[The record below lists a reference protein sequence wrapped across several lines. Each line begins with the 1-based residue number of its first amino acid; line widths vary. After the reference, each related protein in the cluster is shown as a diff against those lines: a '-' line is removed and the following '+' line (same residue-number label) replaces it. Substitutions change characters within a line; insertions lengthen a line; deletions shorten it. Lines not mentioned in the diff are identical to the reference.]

1 MKKIVLLIISFVLL
15 LSGCSMSNTPSGK
28 VESFL
33 NNYISMSD
41 SVIADLESKVNVEKL
56 SNNNKSIYRDV
67 LTRQYKDLKYEIKDE
82 SINGDTAIVK
92 AKITV
97 YDLFKVEK
105 DSLNYANENQKE
117 FLVDGSYNEDVFNE
131 YRLNEMMK
139 TNDTVSYEIDFYLN
153 KKDNE
158 WILQEPDRITL
169 EKIHGLYNYDIE

>member
-1 MKKIVLLIISFVLL
+1 
-15 LSGCSMSNTPSGK
+15 MSNTPRGK